1 VQAKRAR
8 LDRKLLLQHSTR
20 VHPSIHPSIHVFRTT
35 TTGRRHAREA
45 FPDARVRLSFSE
57 GFGRRFAD
65 LGHRR
70 PAHWSTLCFV
80 WRPQLALCLAYH
92 LFISATGRVHRRPTG
107 RRACRVLSVS
117 VLIFFSSMG
126 ISSCLVG
133 HRRLGPVNSDGHQ
146 RRADRRSFWK
156 EYLPLMYGDHGDTD
170 NGGLFSNSID
180 CGFVACFPVAPS
192 LS

>member
-1 VQAKRAR
+1 
-8 LDRKLLLQHSTR
+8 
-20 VHPSIHPSIHVFRTT
+20 
-35 TTGRRHAREA
+35 
-45 FPDARVRLSFSE
+45 
-57 GFGRRFAD
+57 
-65 LGHRR
+65 
-70 PAHWSTLCFV
+70 LCFV

-180 CGFVACFPVAPS
+180 CGFVACFPVAPIYS
-192 LS
+192 AIITDNHHSRPRSVFLPEARASNHSKHDNSMQEFRP

>member
-1 VQAKRAR
+1 LQAKRAR
-8 LDRKLLLQHSTR
+8 LDRKPQRDKTTR
-20 VHPSIHPSIHVFRTT
+20 VPSILIHPCRPYHDDGGKAR
-35 TTGRRHAREA
+35 AREA
-45 FPDARVRLSFSE
+45 FPDASASPFPR
-57 GFGRRFAD
+57 D
-65 LGHRR
+65 LGGDS
-70 PAHWSTLCFV
+70 PISGTAAQLAHWSPLCFV